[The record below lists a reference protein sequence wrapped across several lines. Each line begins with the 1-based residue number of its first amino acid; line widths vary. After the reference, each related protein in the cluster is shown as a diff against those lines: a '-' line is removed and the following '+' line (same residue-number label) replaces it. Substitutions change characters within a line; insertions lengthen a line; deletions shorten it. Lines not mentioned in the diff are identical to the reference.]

1 MERYLAE
8 LSAEMEQTLDR
19 LEQMLAELSASIA
32 AIEASMV
39 SATSAIAQ
47 TSEAAAMACAM
58 GDEAESTSYS
68 VPTTEEQGQV
78 SATATGP
85 EEGDI

>member
-19 LEQMLAELSASIA
+19 LEQMLAELSVSIE
-32 AIEASMV
+32 AIEASMA
-39 SATSAIAQ
+39 SATSAVAQ
-47 TSEAAAMACAM
+47 ASEMALMACAM
-58 GDEAESTSYS
+58 EDEAEATGYS
-68 VPTTEEQGQV
+68 IPTTEEQGQV
-78 SATATGP
+78 SVTETAR

>member
-19 LEQMLAELSASIA
+19 LEQMLAELSVSIE
-32 AIEASMV
+32 AIEASMA
-39 SATSAIAQ
+39 SATSAVAQ
-47 TSEAAAMACAM
+47 VSETAAMACAM
-58 GDEAESTSYS
+58 GDKAEATGYS
-68 VPTTEEQGQV
+68 IPTMEEQGQV
-78 SATATGP
+78 SVTETAR

>member
-19 LEQMLAELSASIA
+19 LEQMLAELSASIE
-32 AIEASMV
+32 AIEASMA
-39 SATSAIAQ
+39 SATSAVAQ
-47 TSEAAAMACAM
+47 ASEMALMACAM
-58 GDEAESTSYS
+58 EDEIEAEGYPVSTS
-68 VPTTEEQGQV
+68 EEQGQV
-78 SATATGP
+78 SVTATGP

>member
-19 LEQMLAELSASIA
+19 LEQMLAELSASIE
-32 AIEASMV
+32 AIEASMAPAA
-39 SATSAIAQ
+39 SAVAQ
-47 TSEAAAMACAM
+47 ASEMALMACAM
-58 GDEAESTSYS
+58 EDEIEAEGYPVSTS
-68 VPTTEEQGQV
+68 EEQGQV

>member
-19 LEQMLAELSASIA
+19 LEQMLAELSASIE
-32 AIEASMV
+32 AIEASMA
-39 SATSAIAQ
+39 SATSAVAQ
-47 TSEAAAMACAM
+47 VSETAAMACAM
-58 GDEAESTSYS
+58 EDEKAEGYPVSTS
-68 VPTTEEQGQV
+68 EEQGQV